1 VEGNGLVY
9 LEVIFKNLP
18 QSTGKNHG
26 TSTGIVDLGAY
37 I

>member
-1 VEGNGLVY
+1 VEGNGLLY
-9 LEVIFKNLP
+9 LEVICKNLP

-26 TSTGIVDLGAY
+26 PSTGIVDLGAY